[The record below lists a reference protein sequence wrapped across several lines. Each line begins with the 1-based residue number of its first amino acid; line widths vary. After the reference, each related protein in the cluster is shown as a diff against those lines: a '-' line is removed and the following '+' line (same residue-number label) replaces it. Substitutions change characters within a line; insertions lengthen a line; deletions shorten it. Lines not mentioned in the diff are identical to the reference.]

1 MSYNQPGPY
10 GGQQPQQPGPYGGQQ
25 PQQPGPYGQQPQQPG
40 PYGQQPQAPQP
51 GYGYPQQA
59 PPPQPQPQPGYGY
72 PQQAPQ
78 PGPYSQPQQP
88 GPYGQVPPQP
98 PYGQQPQA
106 PYGQV
111 PPPPPGGGKKKT
123 GLIIA
128 AVAVVAAAAVGG
140 YLVLA
145 GGDDDKSGKG
155 GKNGDSSNVA
165 GSGIKDDG
173 PHTLTT
179 PPTILN
185 EYDKS
190 DEMSGGFNSSDL
202 AAAEKAGV
210 KDPQDVDA
218 GYQSGDG
225 SNPLRQKALQFMGV
239 YGEIENPGPVVDGMF
254 AKIKKDSQK
263 NSSETGELVGSP
275 KDFSTGDTVL
285 KCQESV
291 MENSGGGASSGPKE
305 IHMPVCIWG
314 DHSTVGVVVPLE
326 VAEAMAGK
334 VSLSNASDT
343 TLRVRKAVRVKV

>member
-10 GGQQPQQPGPYGGQQ
+10 GGQQPQQPGPYGQP
-25 PQQPGPYGQQPQQPG
+25 PQQPGPYGQP
-40 PYGQQPQAPQP
+40 PQAPQP

-59 PPPQPQPQPGYGY
+59 PPPPPQPGYGY

-78 PGPYSQPQQP
+78 QAPQQGGYGQPQQP
-88 GPYGQVPPQP
+88 GPYGQFP
-98 PYGQQPQA
+98 PQA

-111 PPPPPGGGKKKT
+111 PPPPPVGGGGKKT

-145 GGDDDKSGKG
+145 DGDDKG
-155 GKNGDSSNVA
+155 GKNGGSSNVA
-165 GSGIKDDG
+165 DGGIKDDG

-190 DEMSGGFNSSDL
+190 DELTGGFNSSDL

-218 GYQSGDG
+218 GYQSGDE
-225 SNPLRQKALQFMGV
+225 SNPLAQKALQFMGV
-239 YGEIENPGPVVDGMF
+239 YGEIENPAPVVDAMF
-254 AKIKKDSQK
+254 AKVEKDSQK
-263 NSSETGELVGSP
+263 NSSDTGKLVGSP
-275 KDFSTGDTVL
+275 KDFSTKDTVL

-291 MENSGGGASSGPKE
+291 MENSNGGGASSGPKE
-305 IHMPVCIWG
+305 IRMPVCIWG
-314 DHSTVGVVVPLE
+314 DHSTIGVVVPLN
-326 VAEAMAGK
+326 VADAMAGK
-334 VSLSNASDT
+334 VSLGDASDT
-343 TLRVRKAVRVKV
+343 TLRVRKALRVKA